1 MCCAKVAK
9 DSNPSH
15 GQIKLA
21 TDWEIIFV
29 MLFPPTLFI
38 DFVDLDCLL
47 PFFPAITTASS
58 LLSNTIPQLAP
69 SIDDRDCWCA
79 KLIFFLLYGAAAG
92 TLHRRSGPHAQGDK
106 ADTIESDLHFDHDDT
121 QHKVDPYFTTNMFF
135 FLPWFKILLPK
146 NRSYGNN

>member
-79 KLIFFLLYGAAAG
+79 KLIFFFYMEQQLAP
-92 TLHRRSGPHAQGDK
+92 S
-106 ADTIESDLHFDHDDT
+106 IEDRDPM
-121 QHKVDPYFTTNMFF
+121 HKVTRRTPLSPTSTSTMTTRSTRSIPTLPPICSFF
-135 FLPWFKILLPK
+135 AVVQNSSPQEQELW
-146 NRSYGNN
+146 